1 MAQVRIVDCQLE
13 TAAQDFA
20 LSLRETGFAVV
31 KNHGI
36 PFELVRSVYDEWLAF
51 FKTEAKYQYLFD
63 RDKQDGYF
71 PPEVSETAKGHTEK
85 DIKEYYHIYS
95 WGRYPAGLSNQ
106 AHKLREKSTELAV
119 TLLNW
124 LEAETPAEIREKLSE
139 SFASMI
145 TESDNILQRI
155 LHYPPMTGDEEPG
168 AIRAA
173 AHGDINLLTVL
184 PSSNEPGL
192 QVKPL
197 GSDWIDVPCE
207 PETIVINAGDMLEE
221 VTAGYY
227 PSTLHRVIN
236 PTGAGS
242 ANSRLTAP
250 LFLHPRSD
258 VVLSERHTAKSY
270 LDERLKEL
278 GVK

>member
-1 MAQVRIVDCQLE
+1 MKQVRIVDCQSE
-13 TAAQDFA
+13 NAAKDFA

-31 KNHGI
+31 KNHGV
-36 PFELVRSVYDEWLAF
+36 PFELVQAVYDEWLAF
-51 FKTEAKYQYLFD
+51 FKTEAKHQYLFD
-63 RDKQDGYF
+63 REKQDGYF

-95 WGRYPAGLSNQ
+95 WGRYPEGLSNK
-106 AHKLREKSTELAV
+106 AHELCQRSTELAV

-124 LEAETPAEIREKLSE
+124 LEGETPAEIREKLSE

-145 TESDNILQRI
+145 ENSDNVLQRI
-155 LHYPPMTGDEEPG
+155 LHYPPMTGSEEPG

-192 QVKPL
+192 QVKPI
-197 GSDWIDVPCE
+197 GSDWLDVPCE

-221 VTAGYY
+221 ATAGYY

-236 PTGAGS
+236 PTGERS

-250 LFLHPRSD
+250 LFLHPRSE

>member
-1 MAQVRIVDCQLE
+1 
-13 TAAQDFA
+13 
-20 LSLRETGFAVV
+20 
-31 KNHGI
+31 
-36 PFELVRSVYDEWLAF
+36 
-51 FKTEAKYQYLFD
+51 
-63 RDKQDGYF
+63 
-71 PPEVSETAKGHTEK
+71 
-85 DIKEYYHIYS
+85 
-95 WGRYPAGLSNQ
+95 
-106 AHKLREKSTELAV
+106 
-119 TLLNW
+119 
-124 LEAETPAEIREKLSE
+124 
-139 SFASMI
+139 
-145 TESDNILQRI
+145 
-155 LHYPPMTGDEEPG
+155 MTGDEEPG

-221 VTAGYY
+221 ATAGYY

-236 PTGAGS
+236 PTGVRS

-250 LFLHPRSD
+250 LFLHPRSE